1 MPNIMASAASQQT
14 PDSRAAALNHLAPV
28 VDLLARSLKSE
39 QAGARRWP
47 MVATLVRR
55 AFAGAKTLL
64 AVIGAVAVG
73 GLLLLPFHRDGMH
86 LPALAT
92 EGFFVPSTEV
102 AGPIQAR
109 AETPVEREQ
118 RAVTEFI
125 AKRYRVS
132 EGAVAGYVAAAY
144 RAGEQHSVDPLLV
157 LAVMAVE
164 SRYNPVAESVAG
176 AKGLMQV
183 IPKYH
188 LDKLMDHGGEHVL
201 LEPEVNIQVGT
212 QILREYQRRFR
223 DTETALQVYA
233 GAFDEPSSQYANK
246 VFAERARL
254 QVLRQKAKKQPQSV

>member
-1 MPNIMASAASQQT
+1 MPNIMASAASQQA

-39 QAGARRWP
+39 QAGARRWA

-73 GLLLLPFHRDGMH
+73 GLLLLPLQREGTQR
-86 LPALAT
+86 LPLLGT
-92 EGFFVPSTEV
+92 EGLFVPSTEV

-132 EGAVAGYVAAAY
+132 EGAVAGYVGAAY
-144 RAGEQHSVDPLLV
+144 RAGEQHSVDPLLI

-201 LEPEVNIQVGT
+201 LEPDVNIQ
-212 QILREYQRRFR
+212 
-223 DTETALQVYA
+223 A
-233 GAFDEPSSQYANK
+233 
-246 VFAERARL
+246 
-254 QVLRQKAKKQPQSV
+254 

>member
-73 GLLLLPFHRDGMH
+73 GLLLLPLQREGMQR
-86 LPALAT
+86 LPLLGT
-92 EGFFVPSTEV
+92 EGLFVPSTEV

-118 RAVTEFI
+118 RAVT
-125 AKRYRVS
+125 
-132 EGAVAGYVAAAY
+132 
-144 RAGEQHSVDPLLV
+144 D
-157 LAVMAVE
+157 
-164 SRYNPVAESVAG
+164 
-176 AKGLMQV
+176 
-183 IPKYH
+183 
-188 LDKLMDHGGEHVL
+188 
-201 LEPEVNIQVGT
+201 
-212 QILREYQRRFR
+212 
-223 DTETALQVYA
+223 
-233 GAFDEPSSQYANK
+233 
-246 VFAERARL
+246 
-254 QVLRQKAKKQPQSV
+254 

>member
-14 PDSRAAALNHLAPV
+14 PDPRAAALNHLAPV

-55 AFAGAKTLL
+55 ACTGAKTLL
-64 AVIGAVAVG
+64 ALIGAVAVG
-73 GLLLLPFHRDGMH
+73 GLLLLPFHRDMQR
-86 LPALAT
+86 LPAFAS

-144 RAGEQHSVDPLLV
+144 RAGEQHSVDPLPI
-157 LAVMAVE
+157 LAA
-164 SRYNPVAESVAG
+164 
-176 AKGLMQV
+176 
-183 IPKYH
+183 IP
-188 LDKLMDHGGEHVL
+188 
-201 LEPEVNIQVGT
+201 
-212 QILREYQRRFR
+212 
-223 DTETALQVYA
+223 
-233 GAFDEPSSQYANK
+233 
-246 VFAERARL
+246 
-254 QVLRQKAKKQPQSV
+254 

>member
-14 PDSRAAALNHLAPV
+14 PDPRAAALNHLAPV

-39 QAGARRWP
+39 QAGARRWA

-55 AFAGAKTLL
+55 ACTGAKTLL
-64 AVIGAVAVG
+64 ALIGAVAVG
-73 GLLLLPFHRDGMH
+73 GLLLLPFHDGLLR
-86 LPALAT
+86 LPALAS

-144 RAGEQHSVDPLLV
+144 RAGEQHSVDPLLI

-254 QVLRQKAKKQPQSV
+254 ELLRQKAKKQPQSV

>member
-1 MPNIMASAASQQT
+1 
-14 PDSRAAALNHLAPV
+14 
-28 VDLLARSLKSE
+28 
-39 QAGARRWP
+39 

-55 AFAGAKTLL
+55 ALAGVKTLL
-64 AVIGAVAVG
+64 ALIGLLAIA
-73 GLLLLPFHRDGMH
+73 GLLLLVLQKDGMER
-86 LPALAT
+86 LPLLAS
-92 EGFFVPSTEV
+92 EAFFVPSTEV
-102 AGPIQAR
+102 AGTIRPSVETPIQ
-109 AETPVEREQ
+109 REQ
-118 RAVTEFI
+118 RVVTEYI

-144 RAGEQHSVDPLLV
+144 RAGEQHSVDPILI

-164 SRYNPVAESVAG
+164 SRYNPVAESLVG

-188 LDKLMDHGGEHVL
+188 LEKLVDHGGEEAL
-201 LEPEVNIQVGT
+201 LEPEVNIQVGA

-223 DTETALQVYA
+223 DTETALQMYA

-254 QVLRQKAKKQPQSV
+254 EVLRQKAKKPQSA

>member
-1 MPNIMASAASQQT
+1 MI
-14 PDSRAAALNHLAPV
+14 
-28 VDLLARSLKSE
+28 
-39 QAGARRWP
+39 
-47 MVATLVRR
+47 ATLVRR
-55 AFAGAKTLL
+55 ALAGAKSLL
-64 AVIGAVAVG
+64 ALIGAVSVG
-73 GLLLLPFHRDGMH
+73 GLLLLPLNLDGLSK
-86 LPALAT
+86 LPAFAT
-92 EGFFVPSTEV
+92 EAFFEPATVV

-109 AETPVEREQ
+109 LETPIEREQ
-118 RAVTEFI
+118 RAVTEYI

-144 RAGEQHSVDPLLV
+144 RAGEQHSVDPLLI

-164 SRYNPVAESVAG
+164 SRYNPVAESIVG

-183 IPKYH
+183 MPRYH
-188 LDKLMDHGGEHVL
+188 LDKLMDHGGEHAL

-254 QVLRQKAKKQPQSV
+254 EVLRQKAKKQPQSA